1 MGVNIGP
8 KIGVDGEAEYRK
20 QMANIIHQAKTL
32 ASEMKSVTS
41 AFDKNDKSEQ
51 KVTAQTEVLTKQI
64 ELQKQKVQELAQ
76 MYQKSAE
83 KLGETDTSTL
93 KYKQNLN
100 EATAVLNNMEREL
113 ASLSDEVDETGASPE
128 NAGDKATTFG
138 DVYRPDYH

>member
-1 MGVNIGP
+1 
-8 KIGVDGEAEYRK
+8 
-20 QMANIIHQAKTL
+20 
-32 ASEMKSVTS
+32 
-41 AFDKNDKSEQ
+41 
-51 KVTAQTEVLTKQI
+51 
-64 ELQKQKVQELAQ
+64 

-113 ASLSDEVDETGASPE
+113 ASLSDEVDETGDSLE

-138 DVYRPDYH
+138 

>member
-20 QMANIIHQAKTL
+20 QMANIIQQAKTL

-64 ELQKQKVQELAQ
+64 DLP
-76 MYQKSAE
+76 
-83 KLGETDTSTL
+83 ET
-93 KYKQNLN
+93 
-100 EATAVLNNMEREL
+100 EG
-113 ASLSDEVDETGASPE
+113 TGAC
-128 NAGDKATTFG
+128 A
-138 DVYRPDYH
+138 DVSEICGEAW